1 LYAAALH
8 GFYKPLIFPG
18 QQTGDILEQS
28 IFQRGVFFFFL
39 ALFCISI
46 FLLGN
51 LVAPFTATIVL
62 GVVITGIFRPV
73 FVLFTRKLSS
83 RMASLLTCA
92 IIFFVV
98 FIPVVFFV
106 GVLSKEALDLYN
118 LARDAVFSNQLIQV
132 LENTRALDRLN
143 DLLARAGIQK
153 TVSWQEL
160 LSPVSELG
168 KMVGFSLF
176 QQARFITSNLLN
188 LVFYFCL
195 MIIVIF
201 YMFMDGKK
209 LIQYLYDLSPLPD
222 EHDKQLFQKF
232 NEMAGAVL
240 IGNGLG
246 GVIQGTAGGLLFLF
260 LGLNSPFLWGLIM
273 GFMAFLPIV
282 GIGIVLV
289 PTAVFYMLKSSVVT
303 GIGILMFYGIL
314 SWGIEYI
321 FKPRLVGDRMAMHPL
336 IVFFAI
342 IGGLNVYGL
351 MGIIYGPLIATLFLT
366 LSEIYFSSFQSM
378 VEPAK
383 FKKVN

>member
-1 LYAAALH
+1 M
-8 GFYKPLIFPG
+8 G
-18 QQTGDILEQS
+18 QRTGDILEQTV
-28 IFQRGVFFFFL
+28 FQRGVFFFFL

-51 LVAPFTATIVL
+51 LVAPFTAIIVL
-62 GVVITGIFRPV
+62 GVVITNIFRPV
-73 FVLFTRKLSS
+73 YHLFAKKLSM
-83 RMASLLTCA
+83 RMAAVITC
-92 IIFFVV
+92 IVVFCVV
-98 FIPVVFFV
+98 FIPVVFMV
-106 GVLSKEALDLYN
+106 GILSKEALGLYN
-118 LARDAVFSNQLIQV
+118 LARDAVFSNQLIQL
-132 LENTRALDRLN
+132 LENTRVLDRIN
-143 DLLARAGIQK
+143 DLLARTGLQR

-188 LVFYFCL
+188 LVFYFFL
-195 MIIVIF
+195 MLIVVF
-201 YMFMDGKK
+201 YMFMDGHRF
-209 LIQYLYDLSPLPD
+209 IQYLYDLSPLQD
-222 EHDKQLFQKF
+222 VHVKKLFEKF

-246 GVIQGTAGGLLFLF
+246 GLIQGTAGGLLFLF
-260 LGLNSPFLWGLIM
+260 LGLNSPFLWGVIM

-289 PTAVFYMLKSSVVT
+289 PTAVFFLLESSVIT
-303 GIGILMFYGIL
+303 GIGILVFYGVL

-321 FKPRLVGDRMAMHPL
+321 FKPKLVGDRVAMHPL

-342 IGGLNVYGL
+342 IGGLQVYGL

-366 LSEIYFSSFQSM
+366 LSDIYFSSFQSM

-383 FKKVN
+383 EKKVNSFSE

>member
-1 LYAAALH
+1 ME
-8 GFYKPLIFPG
+8 
-18 QQTGDILEQS
+18 QT

-39 ALFCISI
+39 ALFCGSI
-46 FLLGN
+46 LLLGN
-51 LVAPFTATIVL
+51 LLAPFAATIVL
-62 GVVITGIFRPV
+62 GGVITGVFRPM
-73 FVLFTRKLSS
+73 FHLFAKNMS
-83 RMASLLTCA
+83 RRAAAVLTCI

-106 GVLSKEALDLYN
+106 GVLSREALGLYN
-118 LARDAVFSNQLIQV
+118 MARDAVISNQLILA

-160 LSPVSELG
+160 FAPVSELG
-168 KMVGFSLF
+168 KMLGLSLF

-195 MIIVIF
+195 MLMVIF
-201 YMFMDGKK
+201 YMFMDGKR
-209 LIQYLYDLSPLPD
+209 LIGYLYDLSPLQD
-222 EHDKQLFQKF
+222 EHERKLFSQF
-232 NEMAGAVL
+232 HEMAGAVL
-240 IGNGLG
+240 IVNGVG
-246 GVIQGTAGGLLFLF
+246 GLIQGIAGGLLFWL
-260 LGLNSPFLWGLIM
+260 LGMNAPVLWGLVM

-289 PTAVFYMLKSSVVT
+289 PIAVFYMIENSMIT
-303 GIGILMFYGIL
+303 GVGILGFYGIL
-314 SWGIEYI
+314 SWGVEYI
-321 FKPRLVGDRMAMHPL
+321 YKPKLVGDRVAMHPL
-336 IVFFAI
+336 LVFFAI

-366 LSEIYFSSFQSM
+366 LTDIYFSSFQSM

-383 FKKVN
+383 QKR

>member
-1 LYAAALH
+1 
-8 GFYKPLIFPG
+8 
-18 QQTGDILEQS
+18 LEQT

-51 LVAPFTATIVL
+51 LIVPFTATIVL
-62 GVVITGIFRPV
+62 GVVITGVFRPV
-73 FVLFTRKLSS
+73 FSMFTKKLSL
-83 RMASLLTCA
+83 RMAGMITCF

-106 GVLSKEALDLYN
+106 GILSKEALGLYN

-132 LENTRALDRLN
+132 LENTRALDRIN

-153 TVSWQEL
+153 VVSWQEL

-176 QQARFITSNLLN
+176 QQARFLTSNLLN
-188 LVFYFCL
+188 LVFYFFL
-195 MIIVIF
+195 MLIVVF
-201 YMFMDGKK
+201 YMFIDGHRFV
-209 LIQYLYDLSPLPD
+209 QYLYDLSPLQN
-222 EHDKQLFQKF
+222 EHDKKLFEKF

-246 GVIQGTAGGLLFLF
+246 GVIQGTAGGLLFWF
-260 LGLNSPFLWGLIM
+260 LGLNSPLLWGVIM

-289 PTAVFYMLKSSVVT
+289 PAAVFFLLENSVVT
-303 GIGILMFYGIL
+303 GIAILVFYGVL

-321 FKPRLVGDRMAMHPL
+321 FKPRLVGDRVAMHPL

-342 IGGLNVYGL
+342 IGGLKVYGL

-366 LSEIYFSSFQSM
+366 LSDIYFSSFQAM
-378 VEPAK
+378 VEPVK
-383 FKKVN
+383 PKKS

>member
-1 LYAAALH
+1 MLRLYMV
-8 GFYKPLIFPG
+8 FYNPLIFPG
-18 QQTGDILEQS
+18 QQIGDILEQS

-46 FLLGN
+46 LLLGN

-73 FVLFTRKLSS
+73 FTLFSRKLSF

-92 IIFFVV
+92 MIFFVV
-98 FIPVVFFV
+98 FIPVVFLV
-106 GVLSKEALDLYN
+106 GILSKEALGLYN
-118 LARDAVFSNQLIQV
+118 LARDAVISNQLIQA
-132 LENTRALDRLN
+132 LENTRALDRFN

-153 TVSWQEL
+153 TVSWEEL
-160 LSPVSELG
+160 FAPISELG
-168 KMVGFSLF
+168 KIVGFSLF
-176 QQARFITSNLLN
+176 QQARFITSNLLT

-209 LIQYLYDLSPLPD
+209 FIQYLYDLSPLPD
-222 EHDKQLFQKF
+222 EHDKQLFKKF

-260 LGLNSPFLWGLIM
+260 LGLNSPLLWGVIM

-289 PTAVFYMLKSSVVT
+289 PTAVFYMLNSSVVT
-303 GIGILMFYGIL
+303 GMGILVFYGIL

-321 FKPRLVGDRMAMHPL
+321 FKPKLVGNRMAMHPL

-366 LSEIYFSSFQSM
+366 LSDIYFSSFQSM
-378 VEPAK
+378 VEPVK

>member
-1 LYAAALH
+1 
-8 GFYKPLIFPG
+8 
-18 QQTGDILEQS
+18 LEQT

-51 LVAPFTATIVL
+51 LIVPFTATIVL
-62 GVVITGIFRPV
+62 GVVITGVFRPV
-73 FVLFTRKLSS
+73 FAVFAKKLSL
-83 RMASLLTCA
+83 RMAAVITCV

-106 GVLSKEALDLYN
+106 GILSKEALGLYN

-132 LENTRALDRLN
+132 LENTRALDRIN

-153 TVSWQEL
+153 VISWQEL

-188 LVFYFCL
+188 LVFYFFL
-195 MIIVIF
+195 MLIVVF
-201 YMFMDGKK
+201 YMFMDGQRFV
-209 LIQYLYDLSPLPD
+209 QYLYDLSPLQD
-222 EHDKQLFQKF
+222 AHDKKLFEKF

-246 GVIQGTAGGLLFLF
+246 GLIQGTAGGLLFWF
-260 LGLNSPFLWGLIM
+260 LGLNSPLLWGVIM

-289 PTAVFYMLKSSVVT
+289 PAAVFFLLENAVVT
-303 GIGILMFYGIL
+303 GIGILVFYGVL
-314 SWGIEYI
+314 SWGIEYV
-321 FKPRLVGDRMAMHPL
+321 FKPKLVGDRVAMHPL

-342 IGGLNVYGL
+342 IGGLKVYGL

-366 LSEIYFSSFQSM
+366 LSDIYFSSFQSM
-378 VEPAK
+378 VEPVK
-383 FKKVN
+383 LKKS

>member
-1 LYAAALH
+1 MV
-8 GFYKPLIFPG
+8 FYNPLILLG

-46 FLLGN
+46 LLLGN

-73 FVLFTRKLSS
+73 FMLFSRKLSS
-83 RMASLLTCA
+83 RVASLLTCA

-98 FIPVVFFV
+98 FIPVVFLV
-106 GVLSKEALDLYN
+106 GILSKEALGLYN
-118 LARDAVFSNQLIQV
+118 LARDAVISNQLIQA
-132 LENTRALDRLN
+132 LENTRALDRIN

-160 LSPVSELG
+160 FAPISELG
-168 KMVGFSLF
+168 KIVGFSLF
-176 QQARFITSNLLN
+176 QQARFITSNLLT

-222 EHDKQLFQKF
+222 EHDKQLFKKF

-260 LGLNSPFLWGLIM
+260 LGLNSPFLWGVIM

-289 PTAVFYMLKSSVVT
+289 PTAVFYMLNSSVVT
-303 GIGILMFYGIL
+303 GMGILVFYGIL

-321 FKPRLVGDRMAMHPL
+321 FKPKLVGDRMAMHPL

-366 LSEIYFSSFQSM
+366 LSDIYFFSFQSM

-383 FKKVN
+383 CKKVN